1 MRRIQRAA
9 AVAGNEVSRVKSG
22 LLLVDVQ
29 NDYFPGGAM
38 ELVSMEAAA
47 GTASTVLETFRERK
61 DPVYHIQ
68 HISTRPGATFFVPGT
83 RGMETHASVAPM
95 DGELVIQKN
104 FPNSF
109 RDTPL
114 LEILRGNAVEHLVI
128 CGAMSHMCIDA
139 TTRAAFDHGF
149 SCTVVSDACATRDL
163 QFDGNTVSAKDVHAA
178 FMAAL
183 RVPYASVVT
192 ARELA
197 PDGDS

>member
-1 MRRIQRAA
+1 M
-9 AVAGNEVSRVKSG
+9 KTG
-22 LLLVDVQ
+22 LVLVDIQ

-38 ELVSMEAAA
+38 ELVSMESVAS
-47 GTASTVLETFRERK
+47 TSSTVLDTFREQK
-61 DPVYHIQ
+61 NPVYHIQ
-68 HISTRPGATFFVPGT
+68 HVSTRPGATFFIPGT
-83 RGMETHASVAPM
+83 EGMETHGSVAPM
-95 DGELVIQKN
+95 DGEPVIQKN

-109 RDTPL
+109 RETSL
-114 LEILRGNAVEHLVI
+114 LETLRDGAVEHLVI

-163 QFDGNTVSAKDVHAA
+163 EFDGEIVSAKDVHAA

-197 PDGDS
+197 SGGHL

>member
-1 MRRIQRAA
+1 M
-9 AVAGNEVSRVKSG
+9 KTG
-22 LLLVDVQ
+22 LVLVDIQ

-38 ELVSMEAAA
+38 ELVSMESVA
-47 GTASTVLETFRERK
+47 GTASTVLDTFREQK
-61 DPVYHIQ
+61 NPVYHIQ
-68 HISTRPGATFFVPGT
+68 HVSTRPGATFFMPGT
-83 RGMETHASVAPM
+83 EGMETHGSVAPM
-95 DGELVIQKN
+95 DGEPVIQKN

-109 RDTPL
+109 RETSL
-114 LEILRGNAVEHLVI
+114 LEILRDGAVEHLVI

-163 QFDGNTVSAKDVHAA
+163 EFDGETVSAKDVHAA

-183 RVPYASVVT
+183 RAPYASVVT

-197 PDGDS
+197 SGGDL